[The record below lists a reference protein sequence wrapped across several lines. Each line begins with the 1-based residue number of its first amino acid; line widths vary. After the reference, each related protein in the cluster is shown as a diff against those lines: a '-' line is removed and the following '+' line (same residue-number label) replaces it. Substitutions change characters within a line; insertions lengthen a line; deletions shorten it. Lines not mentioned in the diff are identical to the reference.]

1 MRRVCLILGLAA
13 ALAGCGGAVP
23 PTAPPAAP
31 PIGEVRG
38 LSEIGRGD
46 FDGAVVTALAPV
58 LRRADGQVLVPAL
71 NFSAA
76 EPAPLLPDPAAA
88 VVVGGD
94 PLTGLA
100 ESGGVAY
107 GVVRV
112 SGPVQLGADG
122 VRQIQPTSSKVL
134 APAVLTLADL
144 QKNSTVYQGQV
155 VEVPGTLIVKAAEA
169 LLVEA
174 AGPGGVPAE
183 TAAQIKIL
191 HPFDDPELFAAL
203 DSNAAIRYGPVTVTG
218 LWHGNGLQVFW
229 ARR

>member
-1 MRRVCLILGLAA
+1 MRRVCLMIGLAA
-13 ALAGCGGAVP
+13 ALAGCGGATP
-23 PTAPPAAP
+23 PTAEPPAP
-31 PIGEVRG
+31 PIGVVRG

-71 NFSAA
+71 GFSAA
-76 EPAPLLPDPAAA
+76 EPAPLLADPAAA

-94 PLTGLA
+94 PLANLA
-100 ESGGVAY
+100 EAGGVAY

-112 SGPVQLGADG
+112 SGPVQVGADG

-134 APAVLTLADL
+134 APAALTLAEL
-144 QKNSTVYQGQV
+144 QQNSAVYQGQV
-155 VEVPGTLIVKAAEA
+155 VEVPGTLIVKDAAA
-169 LLVEA
+169 LLVGEV
-174 AGPGGVPAE
+174 GPGGVPAE

-191 HPFDDPELFAAL
+191 QPFDDPELFAAL
-203 DSNAAIRYGPVTVTG
+203 DGNAAIRYGPVTVTG
-218 LWHGNGLQVFW
+218 LWQGNGLQVFW

>member
-13 ALAGCGGAVP
+13 ALAGCAGATP
-23 PTAPPAAP
+23 PTAAPPAAP
-31 PIGEVRG
+31 IGVVRG

-46 FDGAVVTALAPV
+46 FDGTVVTALAPV

-71 NFSAA
+71 SFGGGG
-76 EPAPLLPDPAAA
+76 PLPLLADPAAA

-94 PLTGLA
+94 PLANLTVAGD
-100 ESGGVAY
+100 VAY

-112 SGPVQLGADG
+112 SGPVQIGADG

-134 APAVLTLADL
+134 APAMLSLDEL
-144 QKNSTVYQGQV
+144 QQNSAVYQGQV
-155 VEVPGTLIVKAAEA
+155 VEVPGTLIVKDAEA

-174 AGPGGVPAE
+174 VGPGGVPEE
-183 TAAQIKIL
+183 TAAQVKIL
-191 HPFDDPELFAAL
+191 QPFDDPELFASL
-203 DSNAAIRYGPVTVTG
+203 DNSAAIRYGPVTVTG
-218 LWHGNGLQVFW
+218 LWQGKGLQVFW